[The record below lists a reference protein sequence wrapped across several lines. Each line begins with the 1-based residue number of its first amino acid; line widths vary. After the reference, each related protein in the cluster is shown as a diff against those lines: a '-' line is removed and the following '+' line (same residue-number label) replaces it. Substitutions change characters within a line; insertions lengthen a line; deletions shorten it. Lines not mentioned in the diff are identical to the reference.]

1 VEQPI
6 THGID
11 LSRVTHRH
19 GQSPDLEPKRQRAW
33 ERLEERERRYVVS
46 VYDKPVTD
54 WDLPFSEV
62 NSAYERVLYVL
73 VTTDRALSAEQIIY
87 LMIARHYRNADITS
101 IRKQLAIG
109 VRQEHLRLV
118 GHNRYGS
125 TDEADEKLRIVEQQW
140 RARRDAS
147 RVARVVRAAHAAGIE
162 SPDLS
167 LGPEVPEV
175 AVEPETPETVGET
188 APEIS
193 AETSAAHVA
202 SLEERF
208 PGMTGEFEGETADDT
223 DGDAGGD
230 PVSDSPSNVAED
242 GSFEER
248 FRGVTDEFEG
258 EPAGD
263 TEGDAGGDP
272 VSDSPSDVAED
283 GSFEERFRGVTDEFE
298 GEPAGDTEGD
308 ACGDPVSDSPSDVA
322 EQFPEISVVGDE
334 DDQSPSQP

>member
-1 VEQPI
+1 MEQSF

-33 ERLEERERRYVVS
+33 NRLEERERQYVVN
-46 VYDKPVTD
+46 VYNKPVTD

-62 NSAYERVLYVL
+62 NSAYERMLYVL

-87 LMIARHYRNADITS
+87 MMIARHYRNADITS

-125 TDEADEKLRIVEQQW
+125 TDEADEKLRLVEQQW
-140 RARRDAS
+140 RARRDAG
-147 RVARVVRAAHAAGIE
+147 RIARVVRAAQAAGIE

-167 LGPEVPEV
+167 LGPIVPDV
-175 AVEPETPETVGET
+175 PETPEMQGVAGEPTSENSAELSAAYVASMEERFPGMTGGFEGDAGDDPVSDATVG
-188 APEIS
+188 PES
-193 AETSAAHVA
+193 DSPSDVAEGA

-208 PGMTGEFEGETADDT
+208 PGMTGEFEGEAD
-223 DGDAGGD
+223 GEPEGEPDAEPASEAD
-230 PVSDSPSNVAED
+230 
-242 GSFEER
+242 
-248 FRGVTDEFEG
+248 G

-263 TEGDAGGDP
+263 SDDEPDGDSDDGTQRVAGI
-272 VSDSPSDVAED
+272 SDDN
-283 GSFEERFRGVTDEFE
+283 
-298 GEPAGDTEGD
+298 
-308 ACGDPVSDSPSDVA
+308 
-322 EQFPEISVVGDE
+322 DE
-334 DDQSPSQP
+334 DDQSPSED